1 MNSKKAKKIRK
12 MLKEQNV
19 DWSESKPVQQ
29 VMKDHEGNEKRLER
43 IFQDPKS
50 GRAIYRAMKKIVK
63 SKRSF

>member
-1 MNSKKAKKIRK
+1 MNAKRVKKIRK
-12 MLKEQNV
+12 MLKEQGV

-43 IFQDPKS
+43 IFQDTKS
-50 GRAIYRAMKKIVK
+50 GRAIYRAMKKVVK